1 MEHLLLAIMWIGY
14 CALHSYLISIR
25 FTNLMKGFL
34 KKYYSFYR
42 LFYVLI
48 SIILLI
54 PLIVYNVQLD
64 SNIIVTYGLYLNILR
79 HILVVG
85 SILMMLWSFLVD
97 YDALSFFGI
106 RQILQ
111 YVNMT
116 EINSSKE
123 LKRKGLLGLMRHPMY
138 FATIVYFWSNTHKLS
153 DLIVNTIITI
163 YIVIGTIL
171 EERKLILEFGD
182 AYLEYQKEV
191 PMLFP
196 FTKAL
201 LK

>member
-1 MEHLLLAIMWIGY
+1 MEYFLLAIMLIGY

-25 FTNLMKGFL
+25 FTHLMNRLL

-48 SIILLI
+48 SIVLLI
-54 PLIVYNVQLD
+54 PIINYKIQIGD
-64 SNIIVTYGLYLNILR
+64 NIIVNYGFYLNIFRQFLT
-79 HILVVG
+79 VS
-85 SILMMLWSFLVD
+85 SILIIFWAFFVD

-106 RQILQ
+106 RQILRIG
-111 YVNMT
+111 YMKN
-116 EINSSKE
+116 INSTKE

-138 FATIVYFWSNTHKLS
+138 FAAIVYLWSQTHRLS

-171 EERKLILEFGD
+171 EENKLIIEFGD
-182 AYLEYQKEV
+182 AYLKYQKEV

-196 FTKAL
+196 FTKAS
-201 LK
+201 K